1 MNRNIIV
8 IFIGLFGAYLGQSI
22 LSPVFSPLVREM
34 GLKEFHSGLIL
45 SSAALTWTLTSPFWG
60 RQSEKWGRKR
70 VFVIGLFGY
79 GIASLLFGFFS
90 DSGLKGVLSPIPLLL
105 LLMLSRAMVGLLL
118 SASPTSA
125 LAYVADVSE
134 GEERT
139 KNISLISAGMGLGT
153 VVGPAFGAI
162 VVGFGL
168 VAPIFFAATIAIV
181 CAVLS
186 LIFIRNTD
194 TKLITQEKPK
204 VVSPLDSRIR
214 SYLVIGL
221 FMFLT
226 LSIVQIVIGFYF
238 QDRLLL
244 TAQEAAEKTSL
255 AFVLKGTAVII
266 TQMWLVRLLKASPI
280 KLIRI
285 GMPIILLSLISFL
298 LSSSFAML
306 TLSMVLMGFGL
317 GFVQPGFY
325 SATSLA
331 VNEEEQGAVAG
342 LSSATLA
349 LSSVL
354 GQLLGGAFYQVAST
368 LPFIISLVII
378 SFSTVLIFYKKK

>member
-1 MNRNIIV
+1 MNKNIIV

-45 SSAALTWTLTSPFWG
+45 SSAALTWTLASPFWG

-90 DSGLKGVLSPIPLLL
+90 ELGLKGRLDPIPLIL
-105 LLMLSRAMVGLLL
+105 LLMFSRTMVGLLL

-125 LAYVADVSE
+125 LAYAADVSE
-134 GEERT
+134 GKERT
-139 KNISLISAGMGLGT
+139 KNISFISAGMGLGT
-153 VVGPAFGAI
+153 VVGPAFGAM

-168 VAPIFFAATIAIV
+168 VAPIYFAAIIALLG
-181 CAVLS
+181 AVLS
-186 LIFIRNTD
+186 LIFLKNTVSYH
-194 TKLITQEKPK
+194 KEKEKPK
-204 VVSPLDSRIR
+204 VLSPVDGRIR
-214 SYLVIGL
+214 SYLVIGF

-226 LSIVQIVIGFYF
+226 LSITQIVVGFYF
-238 QDRLLL
+238 QDKLML
-244 TAQEAAEKTSL
+244 TAQETAEKISL
-255 AFVLKGTAVII
+255 AFVLKGVAVIF
-266 TQMWLVRLLKASPI
+266 TQMWLVRVIRTSPV

-285 GMPIILLSLISFL
+285 GMPIILLSLICFL
-298 LSSSFAML
+298 TSSSFEML
-306 TLSMVLMGFGL
+306 TVAMILMGFGL

-342 LSSATLA
+342 LSSSTLA

-354 GQLLGGAFYQVAST
+354 GQLLGGAFYQVATT
-368 LPFIISLVII
+368 LPFIIGLIII
-378 SFSTVLIFYKKK
+378 SFSTILIFYKKK